1 MRLVYFITHP
11 DVVIDPE
18 IPVPRWPLSER
29 GRERMKTLLAK
40 PWINSLGSIYC
51 STEQKAIDGAA
62 ILTEH
67 LSLGYEMVQGLD
79 EIDRSST
86 GYLPHAEHATTAASF
101 FADPERSIRGWETA
115 RNAQQRIIDTVEG
128 LFEKDS
134 GSKNIALVSHGAVG
148 VLYLCRLKQCPI
160 SAAEGPAGAN
170 GGSYYCFEATSKA
183 LVHGWQL
190 IDE

>member
-29 GRERMKTLLAK
+29 GRERMKTLLVK

-51 STEQKAIDGAA
+51 STEQKALDGAA
-62 ILTEH
+62 ILAEH
-67 LSLGYEMVQGLD
+67 LDLGYERMQGLD

-86 GYLPHAEHATTAASF
+86 GYLPHAEHAATAAKF

-115 RNAQQRIIDTVEG
+115 CNAQQRIIEAVEG
-128 LFEKDS
+128 LIEKDS
-134 GSKNIALVSHGAVG
+134 GSKHIAMVSHGAVG

-183 LVHGWQL
+183 LVYSWQL

>member
-1 MRLVYFITHP
+1 MKLVYFITHP

-29 GRERMKTLLAK
+29 GRERMKKLLAK
-40 PWINSLGSIYC
+40 PWIKNLGSIYC

-62 ILTEH
+62 ILAEH
-67 LSLGYEMVQGLD
+67 LSLRYEMVKGLE

-86 GYLPHAEHATTAASF
+86 GYLPHAEHAATAAKF

-115 RNAQQRIIDTVEG
+115 RNAQQRIIEAVEG
-128 LFEKDS
+128 LIEKDR
-134 GSKNIALVSHGAVG
+134 GSKNIAIVSHGAVG

-160 SAAEGPAGAN
+160 SAAEGSAGAN
-170 GGSYYCFEATSKA
+170 GGSYYCFEVISKA

>member
-29 GRERMKTLLAK
+29 GRERMKMLLDK
-40 PWINSLGSIYC
+40 PWINRLGSIYC
-51 STEQKAIDGAA
+51 SMEQKAIDGAVLLA
-62 ILTEH
+62 KH

-86 GYLPHAEHATTAASF
+86 GYLPHAEHAATATKF
-101 FADPERSIRGWETA
+101 FANPEQSIRGWETA
-115 RNAQQRIIDTVEG
+115 CHAQQRIIEAVEG
-128 LFEKDS
+128 LIETDS
-134 GSKNIALVSHGAVG
+134 GSKHIAIVSHGAVG

-160 SAAEGPAGAN
+160 SATEGPAGAN
-170 GGSYYCFEATSKA
+170 GGSYYCFEATSKS